1 MRLVI
6 MSTKLQLLM
15 LGAGGHARVLQEV
28 LEEAGHSLAG
38 FVAPSA
44 EGSLL
49 AGELSCVSDDEVLAS
64 FAPSDYLLI
73 NGVGSSSDLALRDGV
88 FQKYKAAGFNFLQL
102 QAQTA
107 HISESAKV
115 LEGVQVMHQSVVHS
129 SAIVDD
135 NSIVNTGAIVEH
147 HCVIGTSSH
156 IAVGSVLCGN
166 VVIGN
171 RTHVGANATILQ
183 GVRVGSNCII
193 GAGAVV
199 LHDVPDNSIA
209 VGVPAVVKSRS

>member
-28 LEEAGHSLAG
+28 LEEAGHELSG

-107 HISESAKV
+107 HISESATL
-115 LEGVQVMHQSVVHS
+115 LEGVQVMHMAVVHS
-129 SAIVDD
+129 EAVVED

-147 HCVIGTSSH
+147 HCVVGASSH
-156 IAVGSVLCGN
+156 IAVGAVLCGN
-166 VVIGN
+166 VVVGA

-183 GVRVGSNCII
+183 GVRVGSDCII